1 MLGANLDGS
10 GIAVGRL
17 AGFAL
22 FGLGLACWR
31 GSERSTRKSAVRG
44 LLAYNALATC
54 LFVYLGIR
62 GELVGPLLWPAA
74 VIHLA
79 IAILLARAFAL
90 NRSN

>member
-1 MLGANLDGS
+1 M
-10 GIAVGRL
+10 
-17 AGFAL
+17 
-22 FGLGLACWR
+22 
-31 GSERSTRKSAVRG
+31 
-44 LLAYNALATC
+44 
-54 LFVYLGIR
+54 FVYLGIR